1 MNGLYLQ
8 LHAYMLRINV
18 PYGCLSST
26 QLRRLAKVTRSY
38 DKGYGHL
45 TTRQNMQLNWIKL
58 EDMPNIL
65 MELAEVEMHGI
76 QSSGNCIRN
85 VTGDEYSGVAADEI
99 EDSRVYCE
107 LIRQWSSL
115 HPEFSFLPRK
125 FKIAVTG
132 APNDRAVTRGHDIG
146 LRMHRDSAGT
156 PGFKVMVGGG
166 QGRTP
171 IEQVIFFDES
181 MRAGAPVPML
191 TINTVGPQIMQNGT
205 EEQKDFFL
213 PKILKG
219 EIHFC
224 IGYSEAQAGTDLAA
238 IRTRAEREDD
248 NYLIYGQKIFITWG
262 EHEMS
267 DNIVHLVLAR
277 LPDAPAGVKGISL
290 FLVPKFL
297 ANEDG
302 SRGERNDLKVVSV
315 ESKLGIHSSP
325 TCVMSYGDKEGA
337 IGYLVGEEHNGLAC
351 MFTMMNHA
359 RLEVGMQG
367 VGIAERAYQR
377 ALAYAKERV
386 QGNSPGIEGRVTIIH
401 HPDVRRM
408 LMQMRSLTE
417 ASRALAYISA
427 AESDRAHKNTTD
439 QEKAKHQRRIDLLTP
454 VAKAWSTET
463 SQEVASLGVQ
473 VHGGMGFIEETGA
486 AQYLR
491 DARILTIYEGTTG
504 IQGLDLMG
512 RKIIRDKG
520 MALAELIAEM
530 SAFKLKLDSEGTDL
544 PAIAGPFGRALK
556 AFEEVSHWFLQEASN
571 DVDLAGSI
579 SVNYLMLM
587 GNLVCGWLMAR
598 AAVAA
603 KQHLDAGADDEFYR
617 NKIKTATFF
626 AEHILSRCEGLKYSV
641 QAGSG
646 SVMSI
651 SIEDF

>member
-1 MNGLYLQ
+1 MSEYQAPLRDMNFV
-8 LHAYMLRINV
+8 IN
-18 PYGCLSST
+18 
-26 QLRRLAKVTRSY
+26 
-38 DKGYGHL
+38 
-45 TTRQNMQLNWIKL
+45 
-58 EDMPNIL
+58 
-65 MELAEVEMHGI
+65 ELAELDTLAALPGYEDATPDMVEAILEQAGVLAAEVFSPI
-76 QSSGNCIRN
+76 NYSGN
-85 VTGDEYSGVAADEI
+85 E
-99 EDSRVYCE
+99 
-107 LIRQWSSL
+107 
-115 HPEFSFLPRK
+115 H
-125 FKIAVTG
+125 
-132 APNDRAVTRGHDIG
+132 
-146 LRMHRDSAGT
+146 GT
-156 PGFKVMVGGG
+156 FVKDGKVVSPPGFADAYRQFVENGWQGIGQPVEFGG
-166 QGRTP
+166 QGLPFLVSSATAEMWYSSNMALALCP
-171 IEQVIFFDES
+171 LLTSGAIEAIYQHGNEALKTDYLENIVTGNW
-181 MRAGAPVPML
+181 AGTMNL
-191 TINTVGPQIMQNGT
+191 TEP
-205 EEQKDFFL
+205 
-213 PKILKG
+213 
-219 EIHFC
+219 
-224 IGYSEAQAGTDLAA
+224 QAGTDLAA
-238 IRTRAEREDD
+238 VRTRAVPEDD
-248 NYLIYGQKIFITWG
+248 HYLISGQKIYITWG

-277 LPDAPAGVKGISL
+277 LPDAPEGVKGISM
-290 FLVPKFL
+290 FLVPKYL
-297 ANEDG
+297 PNDDG
-302 SRGERNDLKVVSV
+302 SLGERNDLKVVSV
-315 ESKLGIHSSP
+315 ETKLGIHASP
-325 TCVMSYGDKEGA
+325 TCVMSYGDKGGA
-337 IGYLVGEEHNGLAC
+337 TGYLVGEPNNGLAC

-367 VGIAERAYQR
+367 VGISERAYQR

-386 QGNSPGIEGRVTIIH
+386 QGNAPGIEGRVTIIH

-427 AESDRAHKNTTD
+427 AEYDRANKEPSE
-439 QEKAKHQRRIDLLTP
+439 QERAKHRRRVDLLTP

-504 IQGLDLMG
+504 IQGLDLVG

-520 MALAELIAEM
+520 LALAELIAEM
-530 SAFKLKLDSEGTDL
+530 STFSLKLETEGADL
-544 PAIAGPFGRALK
+544 TVIAVPFARSLK
-556 AFEEVSHWFLQEASN
+556 AFEEVSNWFLQEASN

-598 AAVAA
+598 AAVTA

-646 SVMSI
+646 SIMSI